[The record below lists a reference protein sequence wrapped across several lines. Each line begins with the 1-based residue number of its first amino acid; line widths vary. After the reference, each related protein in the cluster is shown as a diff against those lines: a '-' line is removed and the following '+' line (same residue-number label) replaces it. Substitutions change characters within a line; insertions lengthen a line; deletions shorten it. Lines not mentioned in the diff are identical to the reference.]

1 MQSSATALSSNLTIK
16 SQPLDKL
23 TPLSPSCPHGD
34 LQIKNTLFVVLDQ
47 QQRAPFPGSELSH
60 QHLVKLQNSFWFLGS
75 FIYFTVSFEWVCK
88 NYYTNIM
95 FIYRL
100 IRIFKVFYFFI
111 EQQHFKLN
119 WCLFSCPCENCFLSW
134 LTSLN
139 RKGCLQDRSSPLI
152 NLAVGLTDRLDYQ
165 LKLSATWDCYW
176 CLAS

>member
-1 MQSSATALSSNLTIK
+1 MQSSAAALSSNLTIK
-16 SQPLDKL
+16 SKPLDKL

-60 QHLVKLQNSFWFLGS
+60 QLLVKLQNSFWFFGS

-100 IRIFKVFYFFI
+100 IRIFKVFYIF
-111 EQQHFKLN
+111 
-119 WCLFSCPCENCFLSW
+119 
-134 LTSLN
+134 
-139 RKGCLQDRSSPLI
+139 
-152 NLAVGLTDRLDYQ
+152 Y
-165 LKLSATWDCYW
+165 
-176 CLAS
+176 

>member
-60 QHLVKLQNSFWFLGS
+60 QLLVKLQNSFWFLGS
-75 FIYFTVSFEWVCK
+75 VIYFIVSFEWVCK

-111 EQQHFKLN
+111 EQQHFADA
-119 WCLFSCPCENCFLSW
+119 FLAVHVRTVSWADLWVLIERDVCRIGVPLSLILPWVW
-134 LTSLN
+134 LT
-139 RKGCLQDRSSPLI
+139 GWII
-152 NLAVGLTDRLDYQ
+152 N
-165 LKLSATWDCYW
+165 
-176 CLAS
+176 